1 MDNNKNNPNAYLKT
15 KVLTASPEELQLM
28 LFDGAIRFCEQA
40 RPALQQKKIEDSYNS
55 ITRAQ
60 KIVME
65 MVNALRDEADPD
77 TCANMRALY
86 LFCYQRLIDANI
98 EKEITPLDE
107 ALQILHH
114 MRETWLLL
122 MEKLKDTKIEQ
133 SSEAQSEN
141 QPSQAPSELG
151 PLEVGATVNF
161 QG

>member
-1 MDNNKNNPNAYLKT
+1 MDNKKNNPNAYLET

-40 RPALQQKKIEDSYNS
+40 RPALQQKKIEDSFNS
-55 ITRAQ
+55 LTRAQ

-65 MVNALRDEADPD
+65 MINALRDDVDPG

-86 LFCYQRLIDANI
+86 LFCYQRLIDANV
-98 EKEITPLDE
+98 EKEIAPLDE

-122 MEKLKDTKIEQ
+122 MEKIKDAKMEQ
-133 SSEAQSEN
+133 SPPSQSEN
-141 QPSQAPSELG
+141 LPPQAPSELD
-151 PLEVGATVNF
+151 PLQVGATVNF